1 MLKDSEIGNIAAI
14 GPAGHPPC
22 SKYERLIERQR
33 TIEAGA
39 QFAPRVGAGAR
50 ILGECKTEGGFQS
63 GVGDCKKAINLARS
77 SADASPPYGFMLLP
91 GTTSSGFAM
100 KLSSFS
106 LSQTKSAPLPPP
118 TGAAIDATPDRGL
131 AWPHGSGLRFKRD
144 DDVIRFG
151 LVRLQAIGSAS
162 LQLARFTT
170 LAHGAPGP
178 AALAGSTM
186 LSPLPRNR
194 K

>member
-1 MLKDSEIGNIAAI
+1 MAHRPGAGEFTVELADERDAVGEAKLSAGGGEPEFFAGVAPSTTKLAPGSVWNTAASARSLTQSCAQASRARSEHGVT
-14 GPAGHPPC
+14 
-22 SKYERLIERQR
+22 IERQR

-50 ILGECKTEGGFQS
+50 IVGECKTEGGFQS

-106 LSQTKSAPLPPP
+106 LSQTKSAPF
-118 TGAAIDATPDRGL
+118 I
-131 AWPHGSGLRFKRD
+131 
-144 DDVIRFG
+144 
-151 LVRLQAIGSAS
+151 
-162 LQLARFTT
+162 
-170 LAHGAPGP
+170 
-178 AALAGSTM
+178 ALE
-186 LSPLPRNR
+186 
-194 K
+194 